1 MIMSY
6 STAATGLTLRPVEAD
21 FVPTLQGVID
31 RVELIRAIA
40 SEAVEA
46 GLTEV
51 IFVGCGGSFSS
62 SIHAASLLEARSQK
76 FNVRNTNAAE
86 FSVSP
91 PARLGPK
98 ALVIASSHSGGTPE
112 TVEAAKFAREAG
124 ARVVAVSRDDDNPLA
139 HTGHYSLSYHSE
151 RTVTSSKQ
159 ILLAQLAQAL
169 LEASGE
175 PGSYEDARKA
185 YQVLPHALR
194 AVLTAADPELEAIA
208 RGLQGDRPI
217 YVVAAGPNFGAAFTL
232 SLCYFMEMQWLNASN
247 IGAGDYLHGPFEM
260 LTENASLVVFQGED
274 ATRPLTERVI
284 RFAKTHGKHVF
295 VLDSKTFELSGVP
308 DSLRGEVSGILLGVL
323 CSRLAEHM
331 EATTGH
337 SLDER
342 RYMYK
347 VEY

>member
-76 FNVRNTNAAE
+76 FNVRNINAAE

-232 SLCYFMEMQWLNASN
+232 SLCYFMEMQWLN
-247 IGAGDYLHGPFEM
+247 GPFEM